1 MKKKKFNELIQ
12 KPLRF
17 HHQDIHEE
25 LDEIKGMI
33 RDVSYQMQELREGL
47 RRTSFPAPMLPM
59 PQPYQHPW
67 WEYQRIGSHPCGNNL
82 GGQVQASGS
91 INLDSTGPGISGTT
105 KAA

>member
-25 LDEIKGMI
+25 LEEIKGML
-33 RDVSYQMQELREGL
+33 RDVSYQMQELRESIRG
-47 RRTSFPAPMLPM
+47 TPIPAPMLPV

-67 WEYQRIGSHPCGNNL
+67 WQHQWPGSQPYRNYQWGT
-82 GGQVQASGS
+82 VTASGS
-91 INLDSTGPGISGTT
+91 SPDETGSTVSGAA

>member
-25 LDEIKGMI
+25 LEEIKGML
-33 RDVSYQMQELREGL
+33 RNVSYQMQELRESI
-47 RRTSFPAPMLPM
+47 RRTSFPAPMLPV

-67 WEYQRIGSHPCGNNL
+67 WTYQRFGSVVGGNNL
-82 GGQVQASGS
+82 GSQVQASGS
-91 INLDSTGPGISGTT
+91 INLDETRFGISGEEKT
-105 KAA
+105 A

>member
-1 MKKKKFNELIQ
+1 MKKKKFDELIQ

-25 LDEIKGMI
+25 LEEIKGML
-33 RDVSYQMQELREGL
+33 RNVSYQMQELRESVRG
-47 RRTSFPAPMLPM
+47 APFSTTMLPM
-59 PQPYQHPW
+59 SQPYEHPW
-67 WEYQRIGSHPCGNNL
+67 WKHQWPGSQPCRNNL

-91 INLDSTGPGISGTT
+91 INLDETGFGISGEE